1 MYEYWLIINPLI
13 PDNSLIEGVTD
24 LTRIYLKKMGIKI
37 KTQIESIKIE
47 KVQIKK
53 IKTDS
58 IQN

>member
-1 MYEYWLIINPLI
+1 
-13 PDNSLIEGVTD
+13 
-24 LTRIYLKKMGIKI
+24 MGIKI